1 MNWSQT
7 LVGWLVM
14 LLLQGTVLSQV
25 VDALKGHPFVR
36 SHPKLVAAILTLGVT
51 LALTYFNVGAPWDQV
66 VVAWYAAFMTAIG
79 AHELKDAVL
88 RYVGR
93 GQS

>member
-1 MNWSQT
+1 MSWSQT
-7 LVGWLVM
+7 LLGWLVI

-36 SHPKLVAAILTLGVT
+36 NHPKLVAALLTLAVT
-51 LALTYFNVGAPWDQV
+51 LVLTYFNVGAPWDQV
-66 VVAWYAAFMTAIG
+66 VVTWYAAFMAAIG

-88 RYVGR
+88 RYLGR

>member
-1 MNWSQT
+1 MNWGQT
-7 LVGWLVM
+7 LVGWLVL

-25 VDALKGHPFVR
+25 VDALKGHPFVKA
-36 SHPKLVAAILTLGVT
+36 HPKLVAAVLTFAATVV
-51 LALTYFNVGAPWDQV
+51 LTYFNVGAPWDQV
-66 VVAWYAAFMTAIG
+66 IITWYAAFMTAIG

-88 RYVGR
+88 RYLGR